1 MKKFLFLIAL
11 FTLMGGVNSYAKQNV
26 LYSTGF
32 PDGIPSGNPS
42 YDVNTK
48 KFSWSSQYSNAATV
62 IRFAAG
68 LLSNFSTVN
77 LYVDDIKEGSEFRII
92 VKFGDTQYWQ
102 TISATGDISLD
113 IKNFQ
118 RWGTPITGEQ
128 IAEATEIRLSGSD
141 NESYVGDW
149 VQIDPTS
156 IYLASDEYECM
167 EISTTIDGDA
177 TVNSPFQWYTSSDGT
192 SKVEATGDLGACRF
206 NTAGIKEIFSK
217 VTANL
222 GYSNGFIDVT
232 GYDNFTVN
240 IASYDNEKDNQV
252 RLLQATEASTTSNYD
267 VDLAGA
273 GASIK
278 SLSGLATR
286 WIAGIWTKQY
296 TNNSQ
301 AVNNFVFTKDFNA
314 TSTTD
319 FAIAA
324 STSSTISYD
333 RAFAADQASTV
344 CFPFALTQGEC
355 DAAGVFYELTDFDGT
370 TLTFTEVTS
379 GGTTAYKPYLFKATA
394 TGAPFSDLTAR
405 AITASSEAT
414 TSYTTADNNGYTAT
428 MTGTLAKQS
437 VNGKYGWN
445 SVGGAFSKATSDEVT
460 IDAFRAYITLNGVSL
475 ARVAARFVGDN
486 VTGINEVSETQNVL
500 NPDRKYIEN
509 NNIVIVKNGVKYNAA
524 GQLLK

>member
-11 FTLMGGVNSYAKQNV
+11 FTLMGGANSYAKQDV
-26 LYSTGF
+26 VSSTGF
-32 PDGIPSGNPS
+32 S
-42 YDVNTK
+42 DVNGNCSYSEGAFNWTQNSYNTARAISFPAGTLSKYK
-48 KFSWSSQYSNAATV
+48 KIGFTSSN
-62 IRFAAG
+62 
-68 LLSNFSTVN
+68 LSDGGA
-77 LYVDDIKEGSEFRII
+77 YRII
-92 VKFGDTQYWQ
+92 VKFEGSADTYQYEFNEAGVKEILITDLFKQ
-102 TISATGDISLD
+102 YES
-113 IKNFQ
+113 
-118 RWGTPITGEQ
+118 GTKITPEQ
-128 IAEATEIRLSGSD
+128 IATVNEIRFGGVNPSGSV
-141 NESYVGDW
+141 E
-149 VQIDPTS
+149 IDPTS
-156 IYLASDEYECM
+156 IYIVSDEYECM
-167 EISTTIDGDA
+167 EISTTIDEDA

-192 SKVEATGDLGACRF
+192 SKVEATGNLGACQF

-217 VTANL
+217 ATSNL
-222 GYSNGFIDVT
+222 GYGNGFMDVT
-232 GYDNFTVN
+232 GYDNITVN
-240 IASYDNEKDNQV
+240 IATYDVARNNQV
-252 RLLQATEASTTSNYD
+252 RLLVVTGPNSTSNYD
-267 VDLAGA
+267 VDVPGA
-273 GASIK
+273 GASTK
-278 SLSGLATR
+278 SLSGLTNR
-286 WIAGIWTKQY
+286 WIAGIWTQTY
-296 TNNSQ
+296 QNNSQ
-301 AVNNFVFTKDFNA
+301 AINSFVFTKDFNA
-314 TSTTD
+314 TSATA

-460 IDAFRAYITLNGVSL
+460 IDAFRAYITLSGVSL

-509 NNIVIVKNGVKYNAA
+509 NNIIIVKNGVKYNAA